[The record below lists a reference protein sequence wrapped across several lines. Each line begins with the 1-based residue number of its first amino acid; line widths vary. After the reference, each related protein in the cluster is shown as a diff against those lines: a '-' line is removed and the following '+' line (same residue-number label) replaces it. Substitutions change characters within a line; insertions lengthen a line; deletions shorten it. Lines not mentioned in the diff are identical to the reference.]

1 MTWVEWVSIFIILV
15 NTISGAIKG
24 IVKEILG
31 LLGLI
36 IGNYLSIVWS
46 PLLSVILVNY
56 LKLTPTLAKILS
68 YILILFPVLLFFQM
82 IIYVART
89 IIKAFSL
96 GGLDR
101 FGGAFIGFLKGII
114 WVAILILFLI
124 FFPIPQEIRDYLDKN
139 SYIIREVKGIYL
151 KNYINQIKIPNW
163 KKSLKKIKVP
173 LPLKEKK
180 EIRKKETPNEEN
192 NK

>member
-1 MTWVEWVSIFIILV
+1 MTWVEWISIFIIGI
-15 NTISGAIKG
+15 NTFSGAVRG

-46 PLLSVILVNY
+46 PLLSGLLEKY
-56 LKLTPTLAKILS
+56 LKLTPALAKILS
-68 YILILFPVLLFFQM
+68 YIFILFPVLLFFQM
-82 IIYVART
+82 IIYIARS

-114 WVAILILFLI
+114 WVIILVLFLV
-124 FFPIPQEIRDYLDKN
+124 FFPLPQETRDYLDRN

-151 KNYINQIKIPNW
+151 KNYINKIKIPNW
-163 KKSLKKIKVP
+163 KKTLKKIKIP
-173 LPLKEKK
+173 LPQE
-180 EIRKKETPNEEN
+180 ERGNNNEEE